1 MFSWF
6 RRKKIILE
14 PVDFSSLKTDI
25 HSHLIPGIDD
35 GAQNLE
41 SSVEIIKKLMSLGY
55 SRFITTPHIM
65 NDLYRNTPEIILD
78 GLKKLRAELTRLKID
93 VQIEAAAE
101 YFVDYDF
108 ESKIGKEDFLTFGD
122 KYMLIEFS
130 FLEKPQNIDEIIFKL
145 QLEGYKVVLA
155 HPARYLYLNLDD
167 YKSFVN
173 RGVYL
178 QLNLL
183 SLLGYYSKE
192 VKVNANLLIK
202 NKMVSFIGSDC
213 HNIRHASLYRKCQ
226 TEEMWHFLLESK
238 TLLNSNF

>member
-6 RRKKIILE
+6 RKNKIVFNPI
-14 PVDFSSLKTDI
+14 DFSILKTDV

-35 GAQNLE
+35 GSPNLE
-41 SSVEIIKKLMSLGY
+41 TSIEIIKKLISLGY
-55 SRFITTPHIM
+55 SSFITTPHVM
-65 NDLYRNTPEIILD
+65 SDLYRNNPEIILS
-78 GLKKLRAELTRLKID
+78 GLKKLRSELSRLKID
-93 VQIEAAAE
+93 VRVEAAAE

-108 ESKIGKEDFLTFGD
+108 ENKIGNEKFLTFGD
-122 KYMLIEFS
+122 DYILIEFS
-130 FLEKPQNIDEIIFKL
+130 FLEKPHNVDEIIFKL

-192 VKVNANLLIK
+192 VK
-202 NKMVSFIGSDC
+202 KM
-213 HNIRHASLYRKCQ
+213 HK
-226 TEEMWHFLLESK
+226 FLLK
-238 TLLNSNF
+238 TIWCLLLEVIVIT